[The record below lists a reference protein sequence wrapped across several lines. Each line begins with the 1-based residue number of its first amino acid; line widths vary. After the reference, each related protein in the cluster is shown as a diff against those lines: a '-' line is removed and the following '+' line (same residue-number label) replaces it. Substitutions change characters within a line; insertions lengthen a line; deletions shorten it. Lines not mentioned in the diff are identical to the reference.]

1 MNVASILAGKSTEII
16 TARTN
21 ATLLEIAETLSKN
34 RIGCIIL
41 DDGKGGI
48 AGIVSERDLV
58 RAIAQSGQ
66 DILHSPVSKCM
77 TKNVITCQTSDTMD
91 TIMAAMTDGRFRHMP
106 VVEDGELIAVISI
119 GDVVRLRIEE
129 AELEAAA
136 MRDYIATG

>member
-1 MNVASILAGKSTEII
+1 
-16 TARTN
+16 
-21 ATLLEIAETLSKN
+21 
-34 RIGCIIL
+34 
-41 DDGKGGI
+41 
-48 AGIVSERDLV
+48 
-58 RAIAQSGQ
+58 
-66 DILHSPVSKCM
+66 M

>member
-1 MNVASILAGKSTEII
+1 MRTASTSASLLDIAK
-16 TARTN
+16 
-21 ATLLEIAETLSKN
+21 TLREH
-34 RIGCIIL
+34 RIGCIVL
-41 DDGKGGI
+41 NDSKGGI

-58 RAIAQSGQ
+58 RAIAEHGHKVLGSA
-66 DILHSPVSKCM
+66 VSKCM
-77 TKNVITCQTSDTMD
+77 TKNVVTCQTSDTIN

-106 VVEDGELIAVISI
+106 VVEDGELIGVISI

>member
-1 MNVASILAGKSTEII
+1 
-16 TARTN
+16 
-21 ATLLEIAETLSKN
+21 
-34 RIGCIIL
+34 
-41 DDGKGGI
+41 
-48 AGIVSERDLV
+48 
-58 RAIAQSGQ
+58 
-66 DILHSPVSKCM
+66 
-77 TKNVITCQTSDTMD
+77 MD

>member
-21 ATLLEIAETLSKN
+21 ATLLEIAETLTKN

-58 RAIAQSGQ
+58 RAIAHSGQ